1 MVSCRPCPGGQSISE
16 CVFAHVLICTRH
28 CSNEQS
34 FQTCEELVEWI
45 EKSWKH
51 LKHLEV
57 SSAVKA
63 SVTRS
68 ELDKSKT
75 TSHHLRQL
83 PQKYEAALAAVGR
96 PRASAADHG
105 VRHLP
110 LQEVVGLPR
119 LLLLLLLLLLLRP
132 LLLPLLLL
140 LLLWQFELCCHCT
153 CLWRQLLLLRW
164 RSWRWR

>member
-1 MVSCRPCPGGQSISE
+1 MSD
-16 CVFAHVLICTRH
+16 CVFAQDID
-28 CSNEQS
+28 CSNEQG
-34 FQTCEELVEWI
+34 FRTCGEVMEWI

-51 LKHLEV
+51 LNHLEL
-57 SSAVKA
+57 SSTVKA

-83 PQKYEAALAAVGR
+83 PQKYEAAVAAVGR
-96 PRASAADHG
+96 PRASAADRG

-110 LQEVVGLPR
+110 LQKVVGLPR
-119 LLLLLLLLLLLRP
+119 LLLVLLLLLLLRP

-140 LLLWQFELCCHCT
+140 LLLWQFELCRHCT

-164 RSWRWR
+164 RWGSWRWR